1 MKKLTLAAGL
11 LFSLGGI
18 SSAFGVADGTI
29 TFNGRVV
36 DQTCTVKNGNN
47 SGNFEV
53 KLPTVNKTQ
62 LASVGAVAGL
72 TRFNIELTGC
82 KSAATGGTDGVR
94 AYFLPNSQYVD
105 PNTHNLKN
113 IAQTTIDGTT
123 RAEHVQIQLTHA
135 DTSKVIAVGE
145 NVDVQ
150 GHENDPYNPWSNFKN
165 DTGATTATANLTYYA
180 QYVAVDAPAEPG
192 VVQSKVEY
200 NIIYK

>member
-18 SSAFGVADGTI
+18 SSAFGEADGTI

-53 KLPTVNKTQ
+53 KLPTVNKTK
-62 LASVGAVAGL
+62 LATANAVAGL

-82 KSAATGGTDGVR
+82 KSATTGGTDGVR
-94 AYFLPNSQYVD
+94 AYFLPNSRYVD

-113 IAQTTIDGTT
+113 IAQTTVGGTT

-145 NVDVQ
+145 NVDEQ
-150 GHENDPYNPWSNFKN
+150 AKSITNPWFNFVN
-165 DTGATTATANLTYYA
+165 DAGANTAKAHLTYHA
-180 QYVAVDAPAEPG
+180 QYVAVGGAATAG

>member
-18 SSAFGVADGTI
+18 SSAFGAPDGTI

-36 DQTCTVKNGNN
+36 DQTCTVSTGTNGD
-47 SGNFEV
+47 FEV

-62 LASVGAVAGL
+62 LATANAVAGL

-105 PNTHNLKN
+105 PDTHNLKN
-113 IAQTTIDGTT
+113 IAQTTGGTT

-135 DTSKVIAVGE
+135 DTSKVIEVGE

-150 GHENDPYNPWSNFKN
+150 GHEQDPYKPWFDFVN
-165 DTGATTATANLTYYA
+165 DTGSTTTAKAKLTYYA
-180 QYVAVDAPAEPG
+180 QYVAVGTGAEPG

>member
-18 SSAFGVADGTI
+18 SSAFGAADGTI

-36 DQTCTVKNGNN
+36 DQTCTVNTGANGD
-47 SGNFEV
+47 FTV

-72 TRFNIELTGC
+72 TRFNIELTNC
-82 KSAATGGTDGVR
+82 KPATTGGTDGVR
-94 AYFLPNSQYVD
+94 AYFLPNSRYVD
-105 PNTHNLKN
+105 PDTHNLKN
-113 IAQTTIDGTT
+113 IATGNGTNAP
-123 RAEHVQIQLTHA
+123 AEHVQIQLTHA

-150 GHENDPYNPWSNFKN
+150 GHENDPYNPWSDFKAN
-165 DTGATTATANLTYYA
+165 AGAATATAHLTYHP
-180 QYVAVDAPAEPG
+180 QYVAVGAAAGAGTVE
-192 VVQSKVEY
+192 SKVEY

>member
-18 SSAFGVADGTI
+18 SSAFGAPDGTI

-36 DQTCTVKNGNN
+36 DQTCTVSTGTNGN
-47 SGNFEV
+47 FDV
-53 KLPTVNKTQ
+53 TLPTVNKTQ
-62 LASVGAVAGL
+62 LASVGEVAGL

-82 KSAATGGTDGVR
+82 KSVATGGTNGVR

-113 IAQTTIDGTT
+113 IAQATTGVAK
-123 RAEHVQIQLTHA
+123 AENVQIQLTHA

-150 GHENDPYNPWSNFKN
+150 GHENDSYNPWSNFK
-165 DTGATTATANLTYYA
+165 DDAGATTATANLTYYA

>member
-18 SSAFGVADGTI
+18 SSAFGAADGTI

-36 DQTCTVKNGNN
+36 DQTCTVTNGDN
-47 SGNFEV
+47 SGNFDV

-62 LASVGAVAGL
+62 LATAGAVAGL
-72 TRFNIELTGC
+72 TRFNIELKGC
-82 KSAATGGTDGVR
+82 KQATAAGTNSVR

-105 PNTHNLKN
+105 ATTHNLIN
-113 IAQTTIDGTT
+113 VAQVTGGDTKADN
-123 RAEHVQIQLTHA
+123 VQIQLTHA

-150 GHENDPYNPWSNFKN
+150 GNAPYNPWFNFEN
-165 DTGATTATANLTYYA
+165 DTTAAGTAKANLTYYA
-180 QYVAVDAPAEPG
+180 QYVAVGGAATAG

>member
-18 SSAFGVADGTI
+18 SSAFGAPDGTI

-36 DQTCTVKNGNN
+36 DQTCTVSTGTNGN
-47 SGNFEV
+47 FDV
-53 KLPTVNKTQ
+53 TLPTVNKTLLTNGAIAGRTKFDIQ
-62 LASVGAVAGL
+62 LK
-72 TRFNIELTGC
+72 GC
-82 KSAATGGTDGVR
+82 KQATTQGTSNVR
-94 AYFLPNSQYVD
+94 AYFLPNTEYVD

-113 IAQTTIDGTT
+113 IASGSAP
-123 RAEHVQIQLTHA
+123 AEHVQIQLTHA

-145 NVDVQ
+145 NVDTQ
-150 GHENDPYNPWSNFKN
+150 ENKPYNSWFNFENDTAA
-165 DTGATTATANLTYYA
+165 TGTAKATLTYYA
-180 QYVAVDAPAEPG
+180 QYVAVGGDAGEG

>member
-18 SSAFGVADGTI
+18 SSAFGAADGTI

-36 DQTCTVKNGNN
+36 DQTCTVSNNTSGNN
-47 SGNFEV
+47 IDV

-62 LASVGAVAGL
+62 LAADGAVAGL

-82 KSAATGGTDGVR
+82 KPAATEGTNGVR

-105 PNTHNLKN
+105 PTTHNLIN
-113 IAQTTIDGTT
+113 VAQVTGGDTKADN
-123 RAEHVQIQLTHA
+123 VQIQLTHA

-145 NVDVQ
+145 NVDEQ
-150 GHENDPYNPWSNFKN
+150 AKSITNPWFNFVN
-165 DTGATTATANLTYYA
+165 DAGANTAKAHLTYHA
-180 QYVAVDAPAEPG
+180 
-192 VVQSKVEY
+192 
-200 NIIYK
+200 

>member
-18 SSAFGVADGTI
+18 SSAFGAADGTI

-36 DQTCTVKNGNN
+36 DQTCTVSTGANGD
-47 SGNFEV
+47 FAV

-62 LASVGAVAGL
+62 LASADAVAGL
-72 TRFNIELTGC
+72 TRFNIELTNC
-82 KSAATGGTDGVR
+82 KPATTGDTDGVR
-94 AYFLPNSQYVD
+94 AYFLPNSRYVD
-105 PNTHNLKN
+105 PDTHNLKN
-113 IAQTTIDGTT
+113 IATGSGTNAP
-123 RAEHVQIQLTHA
+123 AEHVQIQLTHA

-150 GHENDPYNPWSNFKN
+150 GHENDPYNPWSDFKAN
-165 DTGATTATANLTYYA
+165 AGAATAHLTYHA
-180 QYVAVDAPAEPG
+180 QYVAVGGAAGAGAVE
-192 VVQSKVEY
+192 SKVEY

>member
-18 SSAFGVADGTI
+18 SSAFGAADGTI

-36 DQTCTVKNGNN
+36 DQTCTVSTGTNGN
-47 SGNFEV
+47 FDV

-62 LASVGAVAGL
+62 LASAGAVAGL

-105 PNTHNLKN
+105 PDTHNLKN
-113 IAQTTIDGTT
+113 IATGSGTT
-123 RAEHVQIQLTHA
+123 APAEHVQIQLTHA

-145 NVDVQ
+145 NVDEQ
-150 GHENDPYNPWSNFKN
+150 AKSITNPWFNFVN
-165 DTGATTATANLTYYA
+165 DAGANTAKAHLTYHA
-180 QYVAVDAPAEPG
+180 QYVAVGTGAEPG

>member
-18 SSAFGVADGTI
+18 SSAFGAADGTI

-36 DQTCTVKNGNN
+36 DQTCTVTNG
-47 SGNFEV
+47 GNTGTFDV
-53 KLPTVNKTQ
+53 KLPTVNKAQ
-62 LASVGAVAGL
+62 LTTDGAVAGL

-82 KSAATGGTDGVR
+82 KPAATGGTNSVR

-105 PNTHNLKN
+105 PTTHNLIN
-113 IAQTTIDGTT
+113 VAQVTSGETK
-123 RAEHVQIQLTHA
+123 ANNVQIQLTHA

-150 GHENDPYNPWSNFKN
+150 GHENDHYNPWSNFKN
-165 DTGATTATANLTYYA
+165 DTGATTATAKLTYYA
-180 QYVAVDAPAEPG
+180 QYIAVGGAAGEG

>member
-18 SSAFGVADGTI
+18 SSAFGAPDGTI

-36 DQTCTVKNGNN
+36 DQTCTVTTGT
-47 SGNFEV
+47 SGNFDV
-53 KLPTVNKTQ
+53 TLPTVNKTQ
-62 LASVGAVAGL
+62 LAADGAVAGA

-82 KSAATGGTDGVR
+82 KPAATGGTDGVR

-113 IAQTTIDGTT
+113 IAQTTAAGTT
-123 RAEHVQIQLTHA
+123 PAEHVQIQLTHA

-150 GHENDPYNPWSNFKN
+150 GHEKDPYKPWFDFVN
-165 DTGATTATANLTYYA
+165 DTGSTTTAKAKLTYYA
-180 QYVAVDAPAEPG
+180 QYVAVGGAAGEG

>member
-18 SSAFGVADGTI
+18 SSAFGAADGTI

-36 DQTCTVKNGNN
+36 DQTCTVSNNTSGNN
-47 SGNFEV
+47 IDV
-53 KLPTVNKTQ
+53 KLPAVNKAQ
-62 LASVGAVAGL
+62 LASAGAVAGL

-82 KSAATGGTDGVR
+82 KQATAAGTNGVR

-105 PNTHNLKN
+105 PNTNNLKN
-113 IAQTTIDGTT
+113 IATGSGTNT
-123 RAEHVQIQLTHA
+123 PAEHVQIQLTHA

-150 GHENDPYNPWSNFKN
+150 GHEKDPYRPWFDFVN
-165 DTGATTATANLTYYA
+165 DTGSTTTAKAKLTYYA
-180 QYVAVDAPAEPG
+180 QYVAVGTGAEPG

>member
-18 SSAFGVADGTI
+18 SSAFGAADGTI

-36 DQTCTVKNGNN
+36 DQTCTVSTGT
-47 SGNFEV
+47 SGNFDV
-53 KLPTVNKTQ
+53 TLPTVNKTQ
-62 LASVGAVAGL
+62 LASAGAVAGL

-82 KSAATGGTDGVR
+82 KPAATGGTNGVR

-105 PNTHNLKN
+105 PTTHNLIN
-113 IAQTTIDGTT
+113 VAQVTGGDTKADN
-123 RAEHVQIQLTHA
+123 VQIQLTHA
-135 DTSKVIAVGE
+135 DTSKIIAVGE

-150 GHENDPYNPWSNFKN
+150 GNAPYNPWFNFKN
-165 DTGATTATANLTYYA
+165 DTTAAGTAKANLTYHA
-180 QYVAVDAPAEPG
+180 QYVAVGGAATAG

>member
-18 SSAFGVADGTI
+18 SSAFGAADGTI

-36 DQTCTVKNGNN
+36 DQTCTVTNGGNT
-47 SGNFEV
+47 GNFDV

-62 LASVGAVAGL
+62 LATAGAVAGL

-82 KSAATGGTDGVR
+82 KQATAGGTNGVR

-105 PNTHNLKN
+105 PTTHNLIN
-113 IAQTTIDGTT
+113 VAQVTGGETKADN
-123 RAEHVQIQLTHA
+123 VQIQLTHA
-135 DTSKVIAVGE
+135 DTRQVIAVGE

-150 GHENDPYNPWSNFKN
+150 ENAPYNSWFAFENDAA
-165 DTGATTATANLTYYA
+165 GTAKAKLTYYA
-180 QYVAVDAPAEPG
+180 QYVAVGGGAATAG
-192 VVQSKVEY
+192 VIQSKVEY

>member
-18 SSAFGVADGTI
+18 SSAFGAADGTI

-36 DQTCTVKNGNN
+36 DQTCTVSNNTSGNN
-47 SGNFEV
+47 IDV

-62 LASVGAVAGL
+62 LAADGAVAGL

-82 KSAATGGTDGVR
+82 KPAATGGTNGVR

-105 PNTHNLKN
+105 PTTHNLIN
-113 IAQTTIDGTT
+113 VAQVTGGDTKADN
-123 RAEHVQIQLTHA
+123 VQIQLTHA

-145 NVDVQ
+145 NVDEQ
-150 GHENDPYNPWSNFKN
+150 AKSITNPWFNFVN
-165 DTGATTATANLTYYA
+165 DAGANTAKAHLTYHA
-180 QYVAVDAPAEPG
+180 QYVAVGGAATAG

>member
-18 SSAFGVADGTI
+18 SSAFGAPDGTI

-36 DQTCTVKNGNN
+36 DQTCTVTTGT
-47 SGNFEV
+47 SGNFDV
-53 KLPTVNKTQ
+53 TLPTVNKTQ
-62 LASVGAVAGL
+62 LAADGAVAGA

-82 KSAATGGTDGVR
+82 KPAATGGTDGVR

-113 IAQTTIDGTT
+113 IAQTTAAGTT
-123 RAEHVQIQLTHA
+123 PAEHVQIQLTHA

-145 NVDVQ
+145 NVDTQ
-150 GHENDPYNPWSNFKN
+150 ENKPYNSWFNFEND
-165 DTGATTATANLTYYA
+165 TTVAGTAKAKLTYYA
-180 QYVAVDAPAEPG
+180 QYIAVGAAATAG

>member
-18 SSAFGVADGTI
+18 SSAFGAADGTI

-36 DQTCTVKNGNN
+36 DQTCTVSTGTNGD
-47 SGNFEV
+47 FAV

-82 KSAATGGTDGVR
+82 KQATAAGTDGVR

-113 IAQTTIDGTT
+113 IATGSGTNAP
-123 RAEHVQIQLTHA
+123 AEHVQIQLTHA

-145 NVDVQ
+145 NVDEQ
-150 GHENDPYNPWSNFKN
+150 AKSIDNPWFNFVN
-165 DTGATTATANLTYYA
+165 DTGANTAKAHLTYHA
-180 QYVAVDAPAEPG
+180 QYVAVDGTAGAGTVE
-192 VVQSKVEY
+192 SKVEY

>member
-18 SSAFGVADGTI
+18 SSAFGAADGTI

-36 DQTCTVKNGNN
+36 DQTCTVSNNTSGNN
-47 SGNFEV
+47 IDV
-53 KLPTVNKTQ
+53 TLPTVNKTQ
-62 LASVGAVAGL
+62 LAADGAVAGL

-82 KSAATGGTDGVR
+82 KQAAIGGTDGVR

-105 PNTHNLKN
+105 PTTHNLKN
-113 IAQTTIDGTT
+113 IAPTTGGTT
-123 RAEHVQIQLTHA
+123 KAENVQIQLTHA

-150 GHENDPYNPWSNFKN
+150 GHEKDPYKPWFDFVN
-165 DTGATTATANLTYYA
+165 DTGSTTTAKAKLTYYA
-180 QYVAVDAPAEPG
+180 QYVAVGGAAGEG

>member
-18 SSAFGVADGTI
+18 SSAFGAADGTI

-36 DQTCTVKNGNN
+36 DQTCTVSTGT
-47 SGNFEV
+47 SGNFYV
-53 KLPTVNKTQ
+53 TLPTVNKTQ
-62 LASVGAVAGL
+62 LASAGAVAGL

-82 KSAATGGTDGVR
+82 KPAATGGTNGVR

-105 PNTHNLKN
+105 PTTHNLKN
-113 IAQTTIDGTT
+113 IAQTTAGVDK
-123 RAEHVQIQLTHA
+123 AENVQIQLTHA
-135 DTSKVIAVGE
+135 DTHQVIAVGE

-150 GHENDPYNPWSNFKN
+150 ENAPYNSWFAFENDAAA
-165 DTGATTATANLTYYA
+165 GTAKAKLTYYA
-180 QYVAVDAPAEPG
+180 QYVAVDAAAEPG
-192 VVQSKVEY
+192 LVQSKVEY